1 MKKYILD
8 EIKGKY
14 QGEIIIVEAENGKE
28 ACRKAGMTEI
38 IKCDEKF
45 KTMYFGKI
53 YECHELGKVNAEC
66 IAHR

>member
-8 EIKGKY
+8 ELKGKY
-14 QGEIIIVEAENGKE
+14 YGETIIVEAENGKE

-38 IKCDEKF
+38 IKYDEKF
-45 KTMYFGKI
+45 KAMYFGKI
-53 YECHELGKVNAEC
+53 YECREFGKVNAEY